1 MIRKITSTLGVRNLL
16 VLGLVG
22 SLALGGAT
30 VAFADDRDE
39 PIVNRRDE
47 QLDTDVDARDDD
59 DLDDG
64 NTGDAV
70 TGATGATGATG
81 ITGASFDRGTLASV
95 SASPSA
101 APAQLDTGDATRSND
116 GTIGGD
122 TTAAAAP
129 PAPPAPLDTGD
140 ATRSNDGTIGGD
152 TTAAAAPPPPV
163 NDDSNDADSVSGG
176 ESADSGD
183 SGDDSDD

>member
-1 MIRKITSTLGVRNLL
+1 MIRKIASTLGVRNLL

-39 PIVNRRDE
+39 PIVNRREE

-64 NTGDAV
+64 DDVDA
-70 TGATGATGATG
+70 ATG